1 MKPSGPGRG
10 RLDQGAG
17 PKRAVA
23 LTARGLM
30 LATLLTGLSGC
41 FAFGPAGPKS
51 VDTGPVV
58 PADAPKTTGLETPDR
73 TEHLK
78 LVAQFGGEYKAPAV
92 TRYLD
97 SVLAKIAPASD
108 VPTEAYHVTLLN
120 SPVVNA
126 FALPSGDLYA
136 TRGLLALAND
146 TSEVAAVMAHEI
158 AHVTARHAAARAE
171 LEKNSA
177 LIGKVAQVIPSPDKS
192 QEVEARGRLSIAG
205 FSRQQELEA
214 DQIGVRVV
222 GRAGYDPYG
231 ASRFLAS
238 LGRSAS
244 LRASL
249 LGQKT
254 GDERPDLMSTHPTTP
269 ERIARAVAAARQI
282 GAPGIGDTGRDEYLT
297 AIDGIDFGDDPADG
311 LVRGRRFIHPKLA
324 FTFTAPD
331 GFVLDNSAQ
340 AVLGVASG
348 GAEALRLDSVR
359 VPASTSLETYLGS
372 GWIDGL
378 QAKSIETISV
388 NGLPAATATAKGGEW
403 TFRVAVVR
411 LGTDVYRLIFATRSL
426 TDAIDQK
433 FRASIDTFRR
443 LGSDESAEVKPLHV
457 AVVKAAAGDSIET
470 LAARMA
476 LTDRQLDTFLLLNGL
491 EKGAVVEPGK
501 RYKLV
506 VE

>member
-1 MKPSGPGRG
+1 VSLPRAVQPPSTRSGNRSLAGWPALAVLLIGLAGCASLDPG
-10 RLDQGAG
+10 G
-17 PKRAVA
+17 PKTEA
-23 LTARGLM
+23 G
-30 LATLLTGLSGC
+30 
-41 FAFGPAGPKS
+41 GPI
-51 VDTGPVV
+51 V
-58 PADAPKTTGLETPDR
+58 PTDAPKTTGLETPAGA
-73 TEHLK
+73 EHK
-78 LVAQFGGEYKAPAV
+78 RLVAQFGGEYKAPA
-92 TRYLD
+92 TERYLN
-97 SVLAKIAPASD
+97 SVLAKLAPASD
-108 VPTEAYHVTLLN
+108 VPGEAYHVTLLN
-120 SPVVNA
+120 TPIVNA

-171 LEKNSA
+171 LEKKSA
-177 LIGKVAQVIPSPDKS
+177 LIGKVAEVIQSRDKG

-214 DQIGVRVV
+214 DQIGVRVIS
-222 GRAGYDPYG
+222 RAGYDPYG

-249 LGQKT
+249 LGQKS
-254 GDERPDLMSTHPTTP
+254 GDERPDLMSTHPSTP
-269 ERIARAVAAARQI
+269 ERIARAVTEARQI
-282 GAPGIGDTGRDEYLT
+282 AAPGIGDAGRDDYLS

-311 LVRGRRFIHPKLA
+311 LVRGRRFIHPKLG

-359 VPASTSLETYLGS
+359 LPAGTALDTYLGS

-378 QAKSIETISV
+378 QSKSIETINL
-388 NGLPAATATAKGGEW
+388 NGLTAATATARGGEW

-411 LGTDVYRLIFATRSL
+411 LGTDVYRLIFATRNLS
-426 TDAIDQK
+426 DAVDRR

-443 LGSDESAEVKPLHV
+443 LGSDESAVVKPLHIS
-457 AVVKAAAGDSIET
+457 VVKANAGDNVDT
-470 LAARMA
+470 FAARMA
-476 LTDRQLDTFLLLNGL
+476 VADRPLDTFLLLNGL
-491 EKGAVVEPGK
+491 ERGAVLKTGE

>member
-1 MKPSGPGRG
+1 MV
-10 RLDQGAG
+10 
-17 PKRAVA
+17 AV
-23 LTARGLM
+23 RGLVVGL
-30 LATLLTGLSGC
+30 LAAGLSGC
-41 FAFGPAGPKS
+41 FAFGPAGPKT

-58 PADAPKTTGLETPDR
+58 PADAPKTTGVETPDR
-73 TEHLK
+73 TEQMK
-78 LVAQFGGEYKAPAV
+78 LIAQFGGEYKAPALA
-92 TRYLD
+92 RYLD
-97 SVLAKIAPASD
+97 GVLAKLAPASD
-108 VPTEAYHVTLLN
+108 VPSEAYHVTLLN
-120 SPVVNA
+120 SPIVNA
-126 FALPSGDLYA
+126 FALPSGDLFA

-177 LIGKVAQVIPSPDKS
+177 LIGKVAQVIQSPDKG

-269 ERIARAVAAARQI
+269 ERITRAIAVARQI
-282 GAPGIGDTGRDEYLT
+282 GAPGVGDTGRDEYLS
-297 AIDGIDFGDDPADG
+297 AIDGMDFGDDPADG
-311 LVRGRRFIHPKLA
+311 LVKGRRFIHPKLG
-324 FTFTAPD
+324 FTFTAPE
-331 GFVLDNSAQ
+331 GFALDNSAQ

-359 VPASTSLETYLGS
+359 VPASTTLESYLGS

-378 QAKSIETISV
+378 QTKSIETISV
-388 NGLPAATATAKGGEW
+388 NGLPAATATARGGEW

-411 LGTDVYRLIFATRSL
+411 LGTDVYRLIFATRNL
-426 TDAIDQK
+426 TEATDRK
-433 FRASIDTFRR
+433 FRAAIDTFRR
-443 LGSDESAEVKPLHV
+443 LGSDEAAEVKPLHIS
-457 AVVKAAAGDSIET
+457 VVKAEAGDSVDS
-470 LAARMA
+470 LSARMA
-476 LTDRQLDTFLLLNGL
+476 VSDRQVDMFLLLNGL
-491 EKGAVVEPGK
+491 EKGAVVEPGR